1 MNPMEPITITNLA
14 CDELIMKIVR
24 SSFICR
30 FIYFAHK
37 YRVLKTRLI
46 HR

>member
-1 MNPMEPITITNLA
+1 MNPMEPIIITNLTR
-14 CDELIMKIVR
+14 DELIMKIVR

-30 FIYFAHK
+30 FIYFAREYH
-37 YRVLKTRLI
+37 VLKTRLI